1 MSATLV
7 TMRTLEATMAN
18 PRFVSVNLTPAAR
31 DALRLL
37 TARLTVDLNRRVSMG
52 DAVMTLHA
60 VAQQHPEE
68 ITEAARRLLTPE
80 GDTPS

>member
-1 MSATLV
+1 
-7 TMRTLEATMAN
+7 MAN

-52 DAVMTLHA
+52 DAVLVLHA
-60 VAQQHPEE
+60 VAEQHPEE
-68 ITEAARRLLTPE
+68 MKEAARRLLSGGE
-80 GDTPS
+80 ATPS